1 MKKIGLIVLLSVFC
15 LMITATYAGE
25 ACIYGS
31 AVNFAGSK
39 IDGSAKISTS
49 WNDVKAFPRNGEYQ
63 LCLGSNP
70 RKSITIYVNGAKYT
84 TLSVNGNTRLDIVK
98 R

>member
-1 MKKIGLIVLLSVFC
+1 MKKAGMVVLLFVFY
-15 LMITATYAGE
+15 LMITAVYAGE
-25 ACIYGS
+25 VCIYGS
-31 AVNFAGSK
+31 AVNSDGSK

-49 WNDVKAFPRNGEYQ
+49 WNDVKAFPRNGEYR

-70 RKSITIYVNGAKYT
+70 GKSITIYINGNKCT
-84 TLSVNGNTRLDIVK
+84 TLYVDGNTRLDIVK